1 MQLIQTQYYKL
12 EYVEV
17 DVEGNE
23 VADGTR
29 QTAVSFQNRF
39 SEEDTDQ
46 LQSDGIY
53 ALSLD
58 WT

>member
-29 QTAVSFQNRF
+29 Q
-39 SEEDTDQ
+39 Q
-46 LQSDGIY
+46 L
-53 ALSLD
+53 
-58 WT
+58 